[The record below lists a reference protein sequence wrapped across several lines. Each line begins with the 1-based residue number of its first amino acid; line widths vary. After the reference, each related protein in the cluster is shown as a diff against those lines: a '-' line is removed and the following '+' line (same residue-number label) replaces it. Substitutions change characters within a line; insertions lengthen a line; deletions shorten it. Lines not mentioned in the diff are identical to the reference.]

1 MFRSP
6 KGQSH
11 GGRTNDSGSST
22 KLYHT
27 TSQSLEAVGLGCE
40 RYEIVGCGSQ
50 MRPEAAQTSV
60 GDGHLGGRARE
71 KGRGGRVRAPR
82 AARITVGTVF
92 ILPTDQAAV
101 TCKAQSR
108 RYS

>member
-27 TSQSLEAVGLGCE
+27 TSQSLQAVGLGCE
-40 RYEIVGCGSQ
+40 RYEIGGGTAALGV
-50 MRPEAAQTSV
+50 REPDEA
-60 GDGHLGGRARE
+60 
-71 KGRGGRVRAPR
+71 
-82 AARITVGTVF
+82 
-92 ILPTDQAAV
+92 
-101 TCKAQSR
+101 
-108 RYS
+108 

>member
-40 RYEIVGCGSQ
+40 RYEIGGCGSQ

-60 GDGHLGGRARE
+60 GDGHLGVVGERKEDAA
-71 KGRGGRVRAPR
+71 GG
-82 AARITVGTVF
+82 
-92 ILPTDQAAV
+92 
-101 TCKAQSR
+101 
-108 RYS
+108 